1 MIKKIAKENYVYIV
15 LIVIFILVF
24 HIAIN
29 SEIHESIIK
38 FDNDF
43 FVAINDFRSNFLTSM
58 FKIFTNF
65 GNIYIP
71 ALIIICLF
79 IFKKNKWIGYLQA
92 SSYLIAG
99 IITYLSKLL
108 IARPRPL
115 VALIKIPSSY
125 SFPSGHT
132 LTSIVFYIMLA
143 YLLTYKSEKEV
154 RNSFI
159 ILATFFSLLIAFS
172 RPYLGVHYL
181 SDILGGMI
189 LSIPILL
196 MLINIIDKNFSKKLS
211 RKK

>member
-1 MIKKIAKENYVYIV
+1 MIKKIARENYFYLV
-15 LIVIFILVF
+15 LIVILILLF

-79 IFKKNKWIGYLQA
+79 IFKKNKWVCYLQA

-154 RNSFI
+154 RNSFV
-159 ILATFFSLLIAFS
+159 ILATIFALLIAFS

>member
-29 SEIHESIIK
+29 SEIHEEIIQ
-38 FDNDF
+38 FDYDF
-43 FVAINDFRSNFLTSM
+43 FTAINDFRSEPFTSV
-58 FKIFTNF
+58 FKFFTYF

-143 YLLTYKSEKEV
+143 YLLTYKSRKEV
-154 RNSFI
+154 RNSFV
-159 ILATFFSLLIAFS
+159 ILATFFALLISFS

-189 LSIPILL
+189 LSIPLLL